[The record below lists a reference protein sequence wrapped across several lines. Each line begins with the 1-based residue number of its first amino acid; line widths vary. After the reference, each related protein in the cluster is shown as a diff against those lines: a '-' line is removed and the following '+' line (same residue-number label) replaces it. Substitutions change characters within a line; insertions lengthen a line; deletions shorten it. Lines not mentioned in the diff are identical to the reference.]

1 MSNAGRG
8 GALSLVLRLILAL
21 AMTGS
26 SPVLADFADG
36 ARAYDGGD
44 YATAFAEWRSL
55 AVEGHIESQVALA
68 NMHRFGEG
76 RPVDAAAAV
85 AWYRRA
91 ARQGNAIAQI
101 NLAEHLER
109 GIGVARNLEAA
120 YRWMA
125 IAAKT
130 GHGWALRE
138 RARLAGQLSIQAR
151 ARADEQARAF
161 TPEAEKTN

>member
-1 MSNAGRG
+1 MTRG
-8 GALSLVLRLILAL
+8 VRGLSLATIFLVSIAV
-21 AMTGS
+21 APPAS
-26 SPVLADFADG
+26 ADFADG

-55 AVEGHIESQVALA
+55 AEKGHVESQVALA

-76 RPVDAAAAV
+76 RPVDAATAAR
-85 AWYRRA
+85 WYRRA
-91 ARQGNAIAQI
+91 AKQGNTIAQI

-109 GIGVARNLEAA
+109 GIGLKRDVQAA

-130 GHGWALRE
+130 GHGWATRE
-138 RARLAGQLSIQAR
+138 RARLAGMLSIQAR
-151 ARADEQARAF
+151 ARADEHARAF
-161 TPEAEKTN
+161 RPEPE